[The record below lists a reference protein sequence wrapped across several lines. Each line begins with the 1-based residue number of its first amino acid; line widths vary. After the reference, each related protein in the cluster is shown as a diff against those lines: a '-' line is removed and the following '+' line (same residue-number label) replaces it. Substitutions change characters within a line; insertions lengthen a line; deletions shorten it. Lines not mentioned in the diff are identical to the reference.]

1 MTLLDGKVTSQK
13 ILDSLKDEIRNHID
27 LGSRI
32 PRLDILLVGN
42 DYASQ
47 KYVDMK
53 RKRAT
58 ELGIKAIVHEFGE
71 STSSEEITNLIQ
83 ELNKDSRVDGLMV
96 QLPLPKSFKTNE
108 ILESIDPRK
117 DVDGLTS
124 SNLGKLFKNDST
136 AIAPATAK
144 GVIKI
149 LEEYKISLDGKR
161 AVVIGRSDIVGLP
174 VAAMLQNAN
183 CTVTVCHSHTKNLKD
198 VCKEADILVVGIGK
212 AEFIDKGYIKEGA
225 VVLDIGTNKSVEG
238 TLVGDVK
245 FSSAQK
251 VASYITPV
259 PGGIGPMT
267 IASLL
272 DNLFEVYIRNVKKY

>member
-96 QLPLPKSFKTNE
+96 QLPLPKSFKTN
-108 ILESIDPRK
+108 
-117 DVDGLTS
+117 
-124 SNLGKLFKNDST
+124 
-136 AIAPATAK
+136 
-144 GVIKI
+144 
-149 LEEYKISLDGKR
+149 
-161 AVVIGRSDIVGLP
+161 
-174 VAAMLQNAN
+174 
-183 CTVTVCHSHTKNLKD
+183 
-198 VCKEADILVVGIGK
+198 
-212 AEFIDKGYIKEGA
+212 
-225 VVLDIGTNKSVEG
+225 
-238 TLVGDVK
+238 
-245 FSSAQK
+245 
-251 VASYITPV
+251 
-259 PGGIGPMT
+259 
-267 IASLL
+267 
-272 DNLFEVYIRNVKKY
+272 